1 MDVLCVLHDSDEY
14 GVCRWPLVDLAN
26 SASAPIKLVR
36 ELVEKD
42 VLKGADKGAAPY
54 VHTPRHAGQDGEP
67 VVLVEARDGPCW
79 YASRFVRDEW
89 LRERRG
95 AGTRFG
101 DENHPPKATPK
112 PAKAGTERARLRA
125 AVLDKTGGF
134 CSHCKCALD
143 GEWEID
149 HFIPR
154 AKGGSNLFS
163 NLVPACVPCNQDK
176 SDTMPDDWKPPTR
189 SPTHRVGG
197 RQGDGPSS
205 ATTSSPSGSSDT
217 HTAGAALPEVWMLTK
232 PLRDEAIAEFPHW
245 TADTLVAI
253 AKQFTDHHRA
263 AGSLSHDWD
272 ASFRKWCRD
281 DLTQRAHPIPKAA
294 ASAKTPSNTVPS
306 SDDKATK
313 AWIADH
319 SAPVEQTPEQR
330 AATAERL
337 RLARETLTRQAA

>member
-1 MDVLCVLHDSDEY
+1 MKRPSFQFYPADWRKDANLRRCSPAARGVWMDVLCVLHDSDTY
-14 GVCRWPLVDLAN
+14 GIVTWPLKEL
-26 SASAPIKLVR
+26 ASAAGASVTYLR
-36 ELVEKD
+36 ELVEKR
-42 VLKGADKGAAPY
+42 VLKGCDKGECEALIF
-54 VHTPRHAGQDGEP
+54 TPRHGRKLGTPVMLVAPQAGP
-67 VVLVEARDGPCW
+67 IWFSA
-79 YASRFVRDEW
+79 RFVRDEHV
-89 LRERRG
+89 RTIRG
-95 AGTRFG
+95 ESSRFG
-101 DENHPPKATPK
+101 DA
-112 PAKAGTERARLRA
+112 
-125 AVLDKTGGF
+125 
-134 CSHCKCALD
+134 
-143 GEWEID
+143 
-149 HFIPR
+149 
-154 AKGGSNLFS
+154 
-163 NLVPACVPCNQDK
+163 
-176 SDTMPDDWKPPTR
+176 PDDAPIPPF
-189 SPTHRVGG
+189 
-197 RQGDGPSS
+197 GDGPSS